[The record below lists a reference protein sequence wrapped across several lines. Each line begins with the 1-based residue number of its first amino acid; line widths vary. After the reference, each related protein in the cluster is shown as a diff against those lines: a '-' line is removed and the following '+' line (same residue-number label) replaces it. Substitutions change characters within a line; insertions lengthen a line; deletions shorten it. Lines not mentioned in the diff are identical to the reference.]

1 VHQNELQ
8 FPRGTII
15 FYIEDIELQ
24 SPWSMEAMA
33 KEGAMKKLAL
43 GFALTV
49 IIFWAVGIGY
59 ADPKI
64 SGKTVEYSAQ
74 GVVMKGYLAYDE
86 NIKGKHPG
94 VLVVHE
100 WWGLND
106 YARKRA
112 RMLAELGYT
121 ALAMDMYGEGKQA
134 MHPDDAKKSS
144 SELMRNFDDAK
155 ARFMAAMEFLKQ
167 QPSVDPTRIAA
178 IGYCMGGGVVL
189 NMARQGVGLRGVAS
203 FHGSLTAVKPAQPG
217 GVKAKVLV
225 LHGGDDKF
233 IPPEQIEAFKQEM
246 KSAGVDFQFISYPGA
261 VHSFTD
267 PDADE
272 LGKKY
277 NMPIAY
283 NADADKKSWDEL
295 KGFLKKI
302 FPE

>member
-1 VHQNELQ
+1 
-8 FPRGTII
+8 
-15 FYIEDIELQ
+15 
-24 SPWSMEAMA
+24 MEAMA

-59 ADPKI
+59 AEPRI
-64 SGKTVEYSAQ
+64 SGKTVEYTAQ

-86 NIKGKHPG
+86 NITGKRPG

-112 RMLAELGYT
+112 RMVAELGYT
-121 ALAMDMYGEGKQA
+121 ALAVDMYGDGKQA
-134 MHPDDAKKSS
+134 MHPDDAKKFS
-144 SELMRNFDDAK
+144 SELMKNFDDAK
-155 ARFMAAMEFLKQ
+155 ARFTAAMEFLKQ

-189 NMARQGVGLRGVAS
+189 NMARQGVDLKGVAS
-203 FHGSLTAVKPAQPG
+203 FHGSLSAVKPAQAG
-217 GVKAKVLV
+217 TVKAKVLV

-233 IPPEQIEAFKQEM
+233 IPPEQIEAFKKEM

-261 VHSFTD
+261 VHSFTN

-283 NADADKKSWDEL
+283 NADADGKSWGEL

-302 FPE
+302 FRE